1 MGVGPISP
9 GLALCD
15 EERRPRAFVGMFAD
29 GSPHLVLFDK
39 QAKTLTAVR
48 THANG
53 YHGLPFFSDAKGM
66 PRAEVM
72 LLADGSPELRLYDE
86 KGNVIWQAP

>member
-1 MGVGPISP
+1 
-9 GLALCD
+9 
-15 EERRPRAFVGMFAD
+15 
-29 GSPHLVLFDK
+29 
-39 QAKTLTAVR
+39 VR